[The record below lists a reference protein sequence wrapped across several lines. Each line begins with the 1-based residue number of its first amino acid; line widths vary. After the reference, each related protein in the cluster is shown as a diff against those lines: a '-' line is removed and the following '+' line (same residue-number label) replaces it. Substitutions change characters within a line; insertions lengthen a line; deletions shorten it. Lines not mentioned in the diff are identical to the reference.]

1 MNHED
6 IKQISREIDCDVYTL
21 QQFRNNNVLD
31 ENLKDVK
38 NPNPSELKEL
48 AKEIKPIL
56 KKSKSKNIRVWRRV
70 YLVIYK
76 LIYIIIIFTNISY

>member
-38 NPNPSELKEL
+38 SPNPLELKKL

-56 KKSKSKNIRVWRRV
+56 KKSKK
-70 YLVIYK
+70 
-76 LIYIIIIFTNISY
+76 